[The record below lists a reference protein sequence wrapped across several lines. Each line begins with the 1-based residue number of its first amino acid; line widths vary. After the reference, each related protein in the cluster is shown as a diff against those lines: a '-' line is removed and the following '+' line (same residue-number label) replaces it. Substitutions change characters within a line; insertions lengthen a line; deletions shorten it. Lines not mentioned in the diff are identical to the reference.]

1 MVLGKKFECR
11 KVPLSA
17 ENEGLGV
24 GINMVQCREKIDNA
38 GKCRKV
44 PRLLFRTHRNYIT
57 IRDRKHPENTRKTL
71 LLNPQQL
78 ERIISNQRPDTD
90 IYINK
95 YPSDKLIDTLILDF
109 DSADDLQYALDDVTK
124 CALLVE
130 DEHHLDTAIV
140 ESGSKGYHLYIRIPL
155 TDFKGYGKPSV
166 TKNIFNKFIDN
177 IIGGADEYGT
187 LDKINFSSGLK
198 GNIRVVGSIHPT
210 TGNLCRLLEG
220 YNNWG
225 LNQEYTTQC
234 LSDAVDYALEKEEER
249 KSKLASI
256 KTLPVEYGND
266 YIRDNDLR
274 ELLPRLFGGDIRHFS
289 HYSMM
294 RCPFHDDNHPSLMV
308 GKEWF
313 KCKGCGVKGN
323 IWYLIKHGYLDRG
336 KL

>member
-1 MVLGKKFECR
+1 MMKVR
-11 KVPLSA
+11 KQPSKY
-17 ENEGLGV
+17 ENNGQKYEIGGSKV
-24 GINMVQCREKIDNA
+24 REKMAKYENGFQSTKI
-38 GKCRKV
+38 
-44 PRLLFRTHRNYIT
+44 LFRTHMNYIT

-109 DSADDLQYALDDVTK
+109 DSADDLQCALDDVSK

-166 TKNIFNKFIDN
+166 TKNIFNKFIEN
-177 IIGGADEYGT
+177 IIGGADEYRT

-210 TGNLCRLLEG
+210 TGNECRLLED
-220 YNNWG
+220 YNNWE
-225 LNQEYTTQC
+225 LNHEYTTRC
-234 LSDAVDYALEKEEER
+234 LSSAVEYAFVKEEER

-308 GKEWF
+308 CKEWF

-323 IWYLIKHGYLDRG
+323 IWYLIKHGYLDRD